1 MSSSDSNISL
11 SAGQSKPSQQNVLE
25 RVADRS
31 AKKTFSQ
38 KKHAWLQFMFRK
50 RVIDYKNPEM
60 LSKFTSQSVTNGR
73 ILKNTNKPV

>member
-31 AKKTFSQ
+31 AKKTF
-38 KKHAWLQFMFRK
+38 FK
-50 RVIDYKNPEM
+50 RNGRNLCLEKNVIDCKNPEM
-60 LSKFTSQSVTNGR
+60 LSKFTS
-73 ILKNTNKPV
+73 